1 MLALR
6 MALRELRGGLSGL
19 RLLAVCLV
27 LGVAALAGVG
37 SLSDAI
43 TTGISDR
50 GQLILGGD
58 IEIAMTQRAA
68 TQAERAAFAKAGAVS
83 EVLRLR
89 GMASKAGD
97 ASSGTATDS
106 TITEVKA
113 VDAAY
118 PLYGSFSIAGG
129 AKLVPCSVAVAPAL
143 ADRLSLK
150 AGDTL
155 SLGNRRFRVAGV
167 ITDEPDRAG
176 EGLGFGPALIL
187 RLDDLAGTGLIEPG
201 SLYRANYRIR
211 LPQSAS
217 PAAQIKSF
225 ESAFP
230 DAGWRIQDRSD
241 GAPGARRFI
250 ERLGQFLT
258 LVGLTALVVAGVG
271 VGNGVSSYLDAKSN
285 TIATLKSIGADSA
298 LIFRSYLLQI
308 GIVAVGAVIIGAAIG
323 AAVPWAV
330 MQLAADAMPVPP
342 VLGLYA
348 APLASAAAYGL
359 LIALAFALW
368 PLAQATAMPAARLFR
383 DSVETRTR
391 PGAGIVA
398 LVSLAIATIIAL
410 AVLQANDKLFV
421 LGFVGA
427 TLVLLLLL
435 TALAAGIRSLA
446 ARAPRPTRPLARLA
460 LANLHRPGAL
470 TRQLVVALGLGLT
483 LFATLSV
490 IETNLSGQINKAL
503 PDRAPSFFVLD
514 IPNDGI
520 DSFRAIV
527 AQKAPGANL
536 RTVPSLRG
544 PVTAV
549 NGVPVASMQ
558 NIPDNAWILR
568 GDRGLSYAADLPA
581 DNKLVAGKWWPQGY
595 AGPPLISLDQD
606 AATALDLKVGDTL
619 TLSVLGVEIPAKIA
633 NLRKIDWGTLGFN
646 FAILFAP
653 GTLENAP
660 HTWMAT
666 VAAAPAQ
673 ERALSAAIT
682 AAYPTA
688 SLVRVR
694 DVLGQVADLLG
705 QMSVAIRAAASVTVA
720 AGIAVL
726 IGALA
731 ASRRARTYD
740 AVLLKVL
747 GATRGQII
755 RATLIEYGALALV
768 VALLA
773 LALGSLAGWF
783 VVVNVLKLGWA
794 PSWPPVFATVLI
806 GGLITI
812 LLGLA
817 GSWRALAARPSEVLR
832 TL

>member
-58 IEIAMTQRAA
+58 IEIAMTQRSA
-68 TQAERAAFAKAGAVS
+68 TPAERAAFAKTGAVS

-89 GMASKAGD
+89 GMAGKGA
-97 ASSGTATDS
+97 DS
-106 TITEVKA
+106 TIAEVKA

-118 PLYGSFSIAGG
+118 PLYGNFAIQGG
-129 AKLVPCSVAVAPAL
+129 VPLAPGSVAVAPAL
-143 ADRLSLK
+143 ADRLALK

-155 SLGNRRFRVAGV
+155 TLGNRAFRVAGT
-167 ITDEPDRAG
+167 IADEPDRAG

-187 RLDDLAGTGLIEPG
+187 RLDDLAATGLLEPG

-211 LPQSAS
+211 LPDGQATA
-217 PAAQIKSF
+217 PVIKTL

-230 DAGWRIQDRSD
+230 DAGWRVQDRSD

-271 VGNGVSSYLDAKSN
+271 VGNGVASYLDSKSN
-285 TIATLKSIGADSA
+285 TIATLKSIGAESA
-298 LIFRSYLLQI
+298 LIFRSYLFQI
-308 GIVAVGAVIIGAAIG
+308 GLVALVSVVIGAAIG
-323 AAVPWAV
+323 ALVPWAV
-330 MQLAADAMPVPP
+330 VQLAADAMPVPP
-342 VLGLYA
+342 VLRLYA
-348 APLASAAAYGL
+348 APLLSGAAYGM
-359 LIALAFALW
+359 LIAVAFALW
-368 PLAQATAMPAARLFR
+368 PLAQATAMPAAKLFR
-383 DSVETRTR
+383 DAVEVRNVPVFSVI
-391 PGAGIVA
+391 GII
-398 LVSLAIATIIAL
+398 AIAIVIIIAL
-410 AVLQANDKLFV
+410 AVGQANDRLFA

-427 TLVLLLLL
+427 ATVLLGLL
-435 TALAAGIRSLA
+435 TALAAGIRALA
-446 ARAPRPTRPLARLA
+446 ARAPRPKTPLARLA
-460 LANLHRPGAL
+460 LGNLHRPGAL

-490 IETNLSGQINKAL
+490 IETNLSGQINKSL

-514 IPNDGI
+514 IPSDRI
-520 DSFRAIV
+520 DEFRAIV
-527 AQKAPGANL
+527 AKNAPGAAL

-549 NGVPVASMQ
+549 NGVPVSSMK
-558 NIPDNAWILR
+558 NIPDDAWILR
-568 GDRGLSYAADLPA
+568 GDRGLSYAAVLPA
-581 DNKLVAGKWWPQGY
+581 DNKLVAGKWWPANY
-595 AGPPLISLDQD
+595 AGPPLISLDEA
-606 AATALDLKVGDTL
+606 AATALGLKVGDTL
-619 TLSVLGVEIPAKIA
+619 TVSVLGVEIPAKIA
-633 NLRKIDWGTLGFN
+633 SLRAIDWGTLGFN

-666 VAAAPAQ
+666 VAATPVH

-682 AAYPTA
+682 SAYPTA

-694 DVLGQVADLLG
+694 DVLGQVGELLG

-755 RATLIEYGALALV
+755 RATLIEYGALAAI

-783 VVVNVLKLGWA
+783 VVVNVLKLSWA
-794 PSWPPVFATVLI
+794 PSWPPVIATVLV
-806 GGLITI
+806 GGLVTV